1 MGIQTTETR
10 LRLLEAAAEIFSGH
24 GYAASSVRMICAR
37 AGVNGAAINYH
48 FGGKEGLYREVL
60 RHVRRRAYETYPTTH
75 GLTVNAPPREKLRA
89 FVRSFLLRIF
99 DEERNPGF
107 GVLMIR
113 EMVEPTNALDMLV
126 EEGICLLFSELVE
139 IVRDIMGNGVE
150 HEQVVAASRSAISQC
165 VFFLCSRSVIS
176 RMSPDQTYGPKDI
189 EKLAE
194 QITSFTHCALTGL
207 ARENHGNS

>member
-1 MGIQTTETR
+1 MPEHTVLTKERI
-10 LRLLEAAAEIFSGH
+10 LAAAGEIFGAK
-24 GYAASSVRMICAR
+24 GFKDATIRTIALAAE
-37 AGVNGAAINYH
+37 VNIAAINYH

-75 GLTVNAPPREKLRA
+75 GLTGDAPPREKLHA

-107 GVLMIR
+107 GTLMIR

-139 IVRDIMGNGVE
+139 IVRTIMGNGVE
-150 HEQVVAASRSAISQC
+150 QEQVVAASRCAISQC

-176 RMSPDQTYGPKDI
+176 RMSPDQTYGPGDI
-189 EKLAE
+189 DKLAE
-194 QITSFTHCALTGL
+194 QITSFTHCALIGL